1 MYTPRS
7 VSNVL
12 DDFSGDGRSRTPQMN
27 NRERDRRR
35 SDEEVSPTQQIV
47 DDWRSANPDVSSSSV
62 NSHAPDGVKMMMM
75 MGGNNRAQSP
85 NHVGIPF
92 PSTE

>member
-1 MYTPRS
+1 
-7 VSNVL
+7 
-12 DDFSGDGRSRTPQMN
+12 MN

-47 DDWRSANPDVSSSSV
+47 DDWRSANPDVSSSSL
-62 NSHAPDGVKMMMM
+62 NHLPPDGVKMMM